1 MNNVISNP
9 NPRMKPQNSITKQG
23 QRGTLITGE
32 DKTKRKLS
40 FSDQSLAIKSSSVD
54 MNIPEIINE

>member
-1 MNNVISNP
+1 
-9 NPRMKPQNSITKQG
+9 MKPQNSITKQG
-23 QRGTLITGE
+23 QRGTLIIGE